1 MRMAGER
8 FALKRQTNTPRGH
21 GTFRETGSKMSFRKR
36 ASSFRLN
43 RTDRQGSDSCPDH
56 HERFKS
62 RDDIVSFKSR
72 HIHVVFIKRFGWAAV
87 GETQCIR
94 TVNL

>member
-1 MRMAGER
+1 VTYFGQYHPPCLGWILSRVR
-8 FALKRQTNTPRGH
+8 NC
-21 GTFRETGSKMSFRKR
+21 
-36 ASSFRLN
+36 
-43 RTDRQGSDSCPDH
+43 CPDH

-72 HIHVVFIKRFGWAAV
+72 HIHVVFIKVFGWAAV
-87 GETQCIR
+87 GENQCIR